1 MEENVFVLRKYTLM
15 YNLEG
20 EWSPACLLL
29 SNCSGEKK
37 YFYRD
42 RKKCGKM
49 LTLGNV
55 VEGYIGILCVI
66 FATSQ

>member
-1 MEENVFVLRKYTLM
+1 MEENVFVFRKYTLM

-20 EWSPACLLL
+20 EWSPASLLL

-49 LTLGNV
+49 LTLGNL

-66 FATSQ
+66 FAASR